1 MRPEFLA
8 IGEGRDTRD
17 EITRYHHFRAQ
28 FAAMLDQRFYTVEW
42 LDHQIYSGAAR
53 LWSDGSSAI
62 IATLKTYPTGA
73 IEVHGLIAVGALETI
88 LELIELAEDW
98 GKRCGAIV
106 ACIESRSGWAKPLAQ
121 FGYEPHQLTLRK
133 EL

>member
-8 IGEGRDTRD
+8 IGDCRDTRD
-17 EITRYHHFRAQ
+17 EIAHYLRFRPQ
-28 FAAMLDQRFYTVEW
+28 FITMLDQRFYTPTW
-42 LDHQIYSGAAR
+42 LDGEIHSGRAR
-53 LWSDGSSAI
+53 IWSDDSSAI

-88 LELIELAEDW
+88 LELIELAEVW

-106 ACIESRSGWAKPLAQ
+106 ACIESRAGWAKPLAQ
-121 FGYEPHQLTLRK
+121 FGYQPYQLTLRK